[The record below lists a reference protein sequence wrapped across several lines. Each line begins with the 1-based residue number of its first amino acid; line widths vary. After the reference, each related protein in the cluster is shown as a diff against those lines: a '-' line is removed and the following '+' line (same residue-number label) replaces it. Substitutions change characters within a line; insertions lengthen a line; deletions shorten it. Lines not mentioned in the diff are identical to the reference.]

1 VNLNNS
7 LMEQQKLPNETAILI
22 LSIFGII
29 CCWCFG
35 LGLIPSIIALVL
47 ALKAQKIYRE
57 NAEGYSNIGTI
68 KTGKILAIIG
78 IALGLYY
85 IGSLIYQIS
94 TVGWDALME
103 QSREMME
110 QMGIEE

>member
-1 VNLNNS
+1 
-7 LMEQQKLPNETAILI
+7 MEQQKLPNETAILI
-22 LSIFGII
+22 LSILGIV

-57 NAEGYSNIGTI
+57 NPEGYSNIGTI

-78 IALGLYY
+78 IALGLYS
-85 IGSLIYQIS
+85 IISFVYQMS
-94 TVGWDALME
+94 TIGWDAMME
-103 QSREMME
+103 QSREILE
-110 QMGIEE
+110 QYGIEE